1 MRRRS
6 RFASG
11 ESQPQGLG
19 PRRPT
24 GGDVAS
30 AAIVALGAPIGICDS
45 PQAASDAAAL
55 KNSTRLMN
63 SEAFIFIRPLP
74 RNNDEAIARRCGS
87 AFVLGV
93 CRSRFDIR
101 RTSAAATAAGGAR
114 SIRSAA
120 ATAAI
125 EATAATAAATGEL
138 AVAADTTDAEFT
150 AMPL

>member
-11 ESQPQGLG
+11 ESQPHGLG

-74 RNNDEAIARRCGS
+74 RNNDEAITRRYGS
-87 AFVLGV
+87 ALVLGV

-101 RTSAAATAAGGAR
+101 RTSAAGGAR